1 MRVSVSPKP
10 VRSPKRLT
18 VHYGLDSMKAYQ
30 SRRPSGLS
38 APGPEPGK
46 EAPMGRSNHILKST
60 LDSDADPA
68 AAVLNGSHPY
78 TAIVEA
84 AGYDLHG
91 LARLFPPMKPDEYE
105 GLKVSLARDGQQQP
119 IMRFGEL
126 VLDGVHRL
134 AACIELELEPKFET
148 FSGAGREL
156 RAYVLAQNLHRRHL
170 SVAQRALIAA
180 EMATGQHGGDRGGQ
194 AQAEAPPTQ
203 REAAAALNVSERS
216 VRQARK
222 IQARADPEVVDAM
235 RAGDISLNAAVKTI
249 NEAEPR
255 SARAIAKDEDGNPLT
270 ADQPELDPSA
280 GNCAQCGQ
288 RTDAAL
294 LDKGVCPEC
303 RTAAEA
309 LDTTPQHGALQDLSG
324 AQTEAP
330 QRRRQN
336 GPYTVLQSSEIP
348 WSEFFKRVGA
358 DVLEASR
365 RLSRALT
372 SIPPAQMDAAID
384 EWWAE
389 LPADERSANRKA
401 KEAWINFARELRA
414 YNNGTGKRQA

>member
-1 MRVSVSPKP
+1 M
-10 VRSPKRLT
+10 L
-18 VHYGLDSMKAYQ
+18 Y
-30 SRRPSGLS
+30 
-38 APGPEPGK
+38 
-46 EAPMGRSNHILKST
+46 
-60 LDSDADPA
+60 
-68 AAVLNGSHPY
+68 GSHPY

-105 GLKVSLARDGQQQP
+105 GLKTSLAQDGQQQP
-119 IMRFGEL
+119 IMRFGAL

-134 AACIELELEPKFET
+134 AACIELELEPEFET

-156 RAYVLAQNLHRRHL
+156 GAYVLAQNLHRRHL

-180 EMATGQHGGDRGGQ
+180 ELATGQHGGDRGGQ
-194 AQAEAPPTQ
+194 AQAAAPPTQ

-235 RAGDISLNAAVKTI
+235 RAGDISLNAAVRTI
-249 NEAEPR
+249 GKPEPR
-255 SARAIAKDEDGNPLT
+255 STRAISKDEDGRRST

-280 GNCAQCGQ
+280 GNCTQCGQ
-288 RTDAAL
+288 HTDAAL
-294 LDKGVCPEC
+294 LEQGVCPEC

-309 LDTTPQHGALQDLSG
+309 PDATPQHGALQDLSG

-336 GPYTVLQSSEIP
+336 GPHTVLQPSEIP
-348 WSEFFKRVGA
+348 WSEFFKRVGT

-365 RLSRALT
+365 RLSRALI
-372 SIPPAQMDAAID
+372 SIPPAQMDAAIE

-389 LPADERSANRKA
+389 LPADERPANRKA
-401 KEAWINFARELRA
+401 KEAWISFARELHA
-414 YNNGTGKRQA
+414 YNNGTSKRQA

>member
-1 MRVSVSPKP
+1 
-10 VRSPKRLT
+10 
-18 VHYGLDSMKAYQ
+18 
-30 SRRPSGLS
+30 
-38 APGPEPGK
+38 
-46 EAPMGRSNHILKST
+46 MGRSNHFLKSA
-60 LDSDADPA
+60 LDSDADPP

-78 TAIVEA
+78 TAIIEA

-105 GLKVSLARDGQQQP
+105 GLKTSLAQDGQQQP
-119 IMRFGEL
+119 IMRFDEL

-148 FSGAGREL
+148 FPGAGREL
-156 RAYVLAQNLHRRHL
+156 RAFVLAQNLHRRHL

-180 EMATGQHGGDRGGQ
+180 EMAAGQHGGDRGGQ

-249 NEAEPR
+249 GKPKPRTVRATAEV
-255 SARAIAKDEDGNPLT
+255 EDGNPLT

-309 LDTTPQHGALQDLSG
+309 PDTTPQHGALQDLSG

-336 GPYTVLQSSEIP
+336 GPYTVLQPSEIP
-348 WSEFFKRVGA
+348 WNEFFKRVGA
-358 DVLEASR
+358 EVLEASR
-365 RLSRALT
+365 RLSHALT

-384 EWWAE
+384 EWWEE

-401 KEAWINFARELRA
+401 KEAWISFARELRA
-414 YNNGTGKRQA
+414 YNNGTSKRQA

>member
-1 MRVSVSPKP
+1 
-10 VRSPKRLT
+10 
-18 VHYGLDSMKAYQ
+18 
-30 SRRPSGLS
+30 
-38 APGPEPGK
+38 
-46 EAPMGRSNHILKST
+46 MGRSNHFLKST
-60 LDSDADPA
+60 LDSDADPP

-78 TAIVEA
+78 AAIVEA

-105 GLKVSLARDGQQQP
+105 GLKTSLAQDGQQQP

-148 FSGAGREL
+148 FSGAVREL

-222 IQARADPEVVDAM
+222 IQVRADPEVVDAM
-235 RAGDISLNAAVKTI
+235 RAGDISLNADIKTI
-249 NEAEPR
+249 NEPEPR
-255 SARAIAKDEDGNPLT
+255 SARAIAKDGDGKRST

-294 LDKGVCPEC
+294 LDKGMCPEC

-309 LDTTPQHGALQDLSG
+309 PDTTPQHGALQDLSG

-336 GPYTVLQSSEIP
+336 GPYTVLQPSAIP
-348 WSEFFKRVGA
+348 WNEFFKRVGA

-365 RLSRALT
+365 RLSQALT

-401 KEAWINFARELRA
+401 KEAWISFARDLRA
-414 YNNGTGKRQA
+414 YNNGTSKRQA

>member
-1 MRVSVSPKP
+1 
-10 VRSPKRLT
+10 
-18 VHYGLDSMKAYQ
+18 
-30 SRRPSGLS
+30 
-38 APGPEPGK
+38 
-46 EAPMGRSNHILKST
+46 MGRSNLSLKST
-60 LDSDADPA
+60 RHPNEDPP

-78 TAIVEA
+78 TDIVEA

-105 GLKVSLARDGQQQP
+105 GLKTSLAQDGQQQP

-180 EMATGQHGGDRGGQ
+180 EMATGQHGGDRGDQ
-194 AQAEAPPTQ
+194 TLAEAPPTQ
-203 REAAAALNVSERS
+203 REAAAALDVSERS

-222 IQARADPEVVDAM
+222 IQARADPEVIDAM
-235 RAGDISLNAAVKTI
+235 RAGDISLNAAIKTI
-249 NEAEPR
+249 GKPESR
-255 SARAIAKDEDGNPLT
+255 SARAISKDEDGRRST
-270 ADQPELDPSA
+270 TDQPELDPSA
-280 GNCAQCGQ
+280 GKAPDTTQQ
-288 RTDAAL
+288 H
-294 LDKGVCPEC
+294 
-303 RTAAEA
+303 EA
-309 LDTTPQHGALQDLSG
+309 LPDPSG
-324 AQTEAP
+324 TQTEAP

-336 GPYTVLQSSEIP
+336 GPHIVLQPSEIP
-348 WSEFFKRVGA
+348 WNEFFKRVGTE
-358 DVLEASR
+358 VLEASR
-365 RLSRALT
+365 RLSHALT

-389 LPADERSANRKA
+389 LPAEERPANRKA

-414 YNNGTGKRQA
+414 YNNGTSNKHA

>member
-1 MRVSVSPKP
+1 
-10 VRSPKRLT
+10 
-18 VHYGLDSMKAYQ
+18 
-30 SRRPSGLS
+30 
-38 APGPEPGK
+38 
-46 EAPMGRSNHILKST
+46 MGRSNHFLKST
-60 LDSDADPA
+60 LDSDADPP

-78 TAIVEA
+78 AAIVEA

-91 LARLFPPMKPDEYE
+91 LARLFPPMKLDEYE
-105 GLKVSLARDGQQQP
+105 GLKTSLAQDGQQQP

-134 AACIELELEPKFET
+134 AACIELELEPEFET
-148 FSGAGREL
+148 FSGAGRGL

-222 IQARADPEVVDAM
+222 VQARADPEVVDAM
-235 RAGDISLNAAVKTI
+235 RAGDISLNAAIKTI
-249 NEAEPR
+249 NEPEPR
-255 SARAIAKDEDGNPLT
+255 SARSVAKDEDGKQSIV
-270 ADQPELDPSA
+270 DQPDLDPSA

-288 RTDAAL
+288 RTDTAL

-309 LDTTPQHGALQDLSG
+309 PDTTPQHGALQDLSG
-324 AQTEAP
+324 AQTETP
-330 QRRRQN
+330 QRRHQN
-336 GPYTVLQSSEIP
+336 GPHTVLHPSEIP
-348 WSEFFKRVGA
+348 WNEFFKRVGA

-401 KEAWINFARELRA
+401 KEAWISFARELRA
-414 YNNGTGKRQA
+414 YNNGTSKRQA